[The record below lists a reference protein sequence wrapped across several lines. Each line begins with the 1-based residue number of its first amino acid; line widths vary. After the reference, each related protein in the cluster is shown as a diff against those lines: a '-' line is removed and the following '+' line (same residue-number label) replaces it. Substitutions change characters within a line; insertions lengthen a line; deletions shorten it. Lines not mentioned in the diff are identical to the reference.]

1 MYSSMRLTPSTI
13 LGKEELRKIK
23 TILQCIIDRK
33 DAYDFLT
40 PVDWKGISPI
50 IAALGLTDYTFII
63 KNPMDLGT
71 INNKLKED
79 KYRYVEEALD
89 DIQLVWDNCKLY
101 NQPETVR
108 LVIFSGFIRLL
119 RVWKDPLRKWSKT
132 ICQAYQLLSPGVIFN
147 LFRAERDWQKLRKET
162 RSN

>member
-1 MYSSMRLTPSTI
+1 MMYSSMRLTPSTI

-40 PVDWKGISPI
+40 PVDWKGTSSLIL
-50 IAALGLTDYTFII
+50 ALGLTDYTFII

-101 NQPETVR
+101 NQP
-108 LVIFSGFIRLL
+108 
-119 RVWKDPLRKWSKT
+119 
-132 ICQAYQLLSPGVIFN
+132 
-147 LFRAERDWQKLRKET
+147 
-162 RSN
+162 